1 MNVAL
6 DTRKVSAKDEG
17 RTRVYAQQKATAA
30 KLSSEASRSALPR
43 ACTKAKTIMGLG
55 SAMGQRADG
64 PGCELPE
71 GEGASRPSPA
81 SPHPTTTNRNRVF
94 CFNTPMPKP
103 KTRTRRRAGED
114 TTTDRPD

>member
-1 MNVAL
+1 
-6 DTRKVSAKDEG
+6 
-17 RTRVYAQQKATAA
+17 VYAQQKATAA

-43 ACTKAKTIMGLG
+43 TCTKAKTIMGLG

-81 SPHPTTTNRNRVF
+81 PPHHTPRIDLIWLF
-94 CFNTPMPKP
+94 CFVHAWSNAKRKP
-103 KTRTRRRAGED
+103 QDANQAEGR
-114 TTTDRPD
+114 